1 MGKIYSSREV
11 IQILKTDGW
20 QEVRTT
26 GSHHHFK
33 HPKKSGIVT
42 IPHPQKQ
49 IGKGLFN
56 SIMKQAVLKGNE
68 I

>member
-1 MGKIYSSREV
+1 MGKIYGSREV
-11 IQILKTDGW
+11 IQILKADDW

-33 HPKKSGIVT
+33 HPKKIWSSHHST
-42 IPHPQKQ
+42 PTKTNWQE
-49 IGKGLFN
+49 LFN

>member
-1 MGKIYSSREV
+1 MGKIYGSREV
-11 IQILKTDGW
+11 IQILKADDW

-49 IGKGLFN
+49 IGKNYLT
-56 SIMKQAVLKGNE
+56 VL
-68 I
+68 